1 MFYVII
7 ADLKGSGDIF
17 QPKTLLR
24 TSAYRK
30 LI

>member
-1 MFYVII
+1 MLYVLIT
-7 ADLKGSGDIF
+7 DLKGSGDIF

-24 TSAYRK
+24 TSAYRT